1 MLWHKA
7 WVDTRWRFLIGLG
20 VLIASALAC
29 VFGYRYVQE
38 ILAANSKGPLP
49 AEISSV
55 AELSN
60 SFRGYVWIQFVRQN
74 LLQLW
79 TVFAVLFGAE
89 GLISQRRGALFML
102 SLPVSRRRLCAVR
115 AATDLAELCV
125 LALIPMLL
133 ISLAAPAAGHS
144 YALADAVVHGIGIFA
159 GGAVFYCLALLLAT
173 AFVDRWRPI
182 VISLALAVLLYLGTR
197 LMPALAPFGPV
208 SVMAGDTYFRTGAPA
223 WAALSAWLLCSAALL
238 YLAVRQIVE
247 RDY

>member
-1 MLWHKA
+1 M
-7 WVDTRWRFLIGLG
+7 DTRWRFLIGLG
-20 VLIASALAC
+20 VLTCSALA
-29 VFGYRYVQE
+29 VVLGYSYVQE
-38 ILAANSKGPLP
+38 ILAANSKGPLA

-55 AELSN
+55 AQLSN
-60 SFRGYVWIQFVRQN
+60 TFRGYIWVQFIRQN

-102 SLPVSRRRLCAVR
+102 SLPVSRGRLCAVR

-133 ISLAAPAAGHS
+133 ISLVAPAAGHS
-144 YALADAVVHGIGIFA
+144 YALADAAVHGFGIFA

-173 AFVDRWRPI
+173 SFRDRWRPI
-182 VISLALAVLLYLGTR
+182 VLSLAAAVMVYLGLR
-197 LMPALAPFGPV
+197 LMPALEPFGPV
-208 SVMAGDTYFRTGAPA
+208 SVMAGDTYFRTGTPA
-223 WAALSAWLLCSAALL
+223 WAALSAWLACSAAML
-238 YLAVRQIVE
+238 YLAVRNVVA